1 MKKFD
6 NTVWSRFLL
15 LILVLGGFS
24 SCGKGYPEAD
34 AYGNFEVDE
43 VVVSAEENGRLLKF
57 ELNEGDAVT
66 AGHELGL
73 IDTVMLVLNRQQLD
87 ASSLSVQAR
96 SMQLQKT
103 IEVQKA
109 RLEMLQKEAQRVI
122 QMFDSG
128 AATQRTYDEVTGQ
141 LLVAQRELAQVRSQ
155 EAALKAE
162 TSLIG
167 AKRALLNEQL
177 KRCRVVSPVSGTV
190 LQKYVEAGEMV
201 AQGKPLF
208 KVADI
213 HTIELR
219 AYVAG
224 SHLDQVTIGRE
235 VTVRYDTGKDDY
247 GVTTGKIS
255 WISSSAEFTP
265 KIIQTKEER
274 VDLVYAFK
282 VIVPNNDG
290 VLKIGMPGEVLFDK

>member
-6 NTVWSRFLL
+6 NTVWFRFLL

-66 AGHELGL
+66 ASHELGL

-201 AQGKPLF
+201 APGKPLF

-247 GVTTGKIS
+247 GVTSGKIS

>member
-1 MKKFD
+1 MKKID
-6 NTVWSRFLL
+6 NTVWSRLLL
-15 LILVLGGFS
+15 LILVLGGFT

-66 AGHELGL
+66 ANRKLGL

-87 ASSLSVQAR
+87 ASALSVQAR

-122 QMFDSG
+122 QMFDAG
-128 AATQRTYDEVTGQ
+128 AATQRSYDEVTGQ
-141 LLVAQRELAQVRSQ
+141 LLVARRELAQVRSQ

-162 TSLIG
+162 TALIG
-167 AKRALLNEQL
+167 AKKAMLNEQL

-201 AQGKPLF
+201 APGKPLF

-213 HTIELR
+213 HNIELR
-219 AYVAG
+219 AYVSG
-224 SHLDQVTIGRE
+224 SHLSEVTIGRE
-235 VTVRYDTGKDDY
+235 VTVRYDKGKNDY

-282 VIVPNNDG
+282 VIVPNKDG

>member
-6 NTVWSRFLL
+6 YTVWSRFLL

-34 AYGNFEVDE
+34 AYGNFEVND

-57 ELNEGDAVT
+57 EVNEGDAVT
-66 AGHELGL
+66 ANHELGL

-87 ASSLSVQAR
+87 ASLLSVQAR
-96 SMQLQKT
+96 SMQLHKT

-141 LLVAQRELAQVRSQ
+141 LMVAQRELEQVRSQ

-162 TSLIG
+162 TSLIE

-201 AQGKPLF
+201 APGKPLF

-255 WISSSAEFTP
+255 WISLSAEFTP